1 MRVAEQG
8 WGVCEQRPA
17 ELVNFCGG
25 LESTR
30 DRLHEPVGDDL
41 QAAPAI
47 GVLDLADEPAE
58 VAAEARFL
66 AHLPESALGGG
77 LVELELALGQR
88 PVEVLG
94 AVHDG
99 DLPTARVA
107 GAKDDPSRG
116 VHDIGAGGPARRWLA
131 HRPDGNRWRPEGIS
145 SYAASLYPMSAPGES
160 RTDIEVE
167 WQLDALD
174 LRPVERWLALRTGLT
189 TLVEPVLGLGIVP
202 GAPKRLVDDYVDTED
217 WRMGRA
223 GYVLR
228 VRRRAGRLEATL
240 KDLAT
245 ATKGLRR
252 RLEVTQPLPASG
264 LLGLD
269 RTGEVGWRVDAL
281 VGARDL
287 NQVLEVRTR
296 RRPFDLTIHGEKIG
310 ELALD
315 DTVIAIGH
323 ERRRLRL
330 TRVEVEVRPAW
341 VDAMQPFVER
351 LRREC
356 GLQPATLSKFE
367 AGLMAAGIS
376 IPGLPDLGP
385 IAVSADSTLGE
396 LAYRVLRRE
405 ASAMLAHVPG
415 TRLGE
420 DIESLHQMRV
430 ATRRMRAG
438 MEMFATVL
446 PVRAQR
452 LRAELGWLA
461 ALLGEVRDLDI
472 QLGRFDDWTEE
483 MPGDHREALDELADL
498 LAGHRVLA
506 RRALLE
512 ALDSRRYERLVSGL
526 VAMLAQGPSPRS
538 VACRVPAVTA
548 MPTLIC
554 ERHSAARKAAGR
566 AKRSGVAADYHRL
579 RIRAKRLR
587 YSLEF
592 ATGLYNG
599 ELKGF
604 IRQMTRLQDALG
616 SMQDAAVASSRLE
629 AIALTEEGASL
640 SRAAVF
646 AMGGVAR
653 QYRIEAEHLLDGMPE
668 LVNLLKGKEWKR
680 ARSLMELRLKAATPL
695 VGPLGTATGAREDYL
710 AGRARPALSP
720 PALGAFSAPPPGPV
734 PERSPE
740 AETGSTA
747 GAPGGETPPAPDGQA
762 KQTDEAGPSELPAP
776 NGSTITPIRRQVAPG

>member
-1 MRVAEQG
+1 
-8 WGVCEQRPA
+8 
-17 ELVNFCGG
+17 
-25 LESTR
+25 
-30 DRLHEPVGDDL
+30 
-41 QAAPAI
+41 
-47 GVLDLADEPAE
+47 
-58 VAAEARFL
+58 
-66 AHLPESALGGG
+66 
-77 LVELELALGQR
+77 
-88 PVEVLG
+88 
-94 AVHDG
+94 
-99 DLPTARVA
+99 
-107 GAKDDPSRG
+107 
-116 VHDIGAGGPARRWLA
+116 
-131 HRPDGNRWRPEGIS
+131 
-145 SYAASLYPMSAPGES
+145 MSAPGES

-174 LRPVERWLALRTGLT
+174 LRPVERWLALRTGPNA
-189 TLVEPVLGLGIVP
+189 VDASVPGLGIVP
-202 GAPKRLVDDYVDTED
+202 AAHKRLVDVYVDTED

-228 VRRRAGRLEATL
+228 VRRRAGRLETTL
-240 KDLAT
+240 KDLST

-264 LLGLD
+264 LSGLD

-281 VGARDL
+281 AGARML

-296 RRPFDLTIHGEKIG
+296 RRPFDLAVHGEKVG

-330 TRVEVEVRPAW
+330 TRVEVEVQPAW

-376 IPGLPDLGP
+376 IPGPPDLGP
-385 IAVSADSTLGE
+385 IAVSPDSTLGE

-405 ASAMLAHVPG
+405 AAAMLAHVPG

-438 MEMFATVL
+438 IEMFAGVL
-446 PVRAQR
+446 PVRAVR

-498 LAGHRVLA
+498 LAGHRLQA

-512 ALDSRRYERLVSGL
+512 GLDSRRYERLVSGL
-526 VAMLAQGPSPRS
+526 VAMLAQGPSVRS
-538 VACRVPAVTA
+538 AACRAPAVTT
-548 MPTLIC
+548 MPTLIG
-554 ERHSAARKAAGR
+554 ERHRAARKAASR
-566 AKRSGVAADYHRL
+566 AKRTGLATDYHRL
-579 RIRAKRLR
+579 RIRCKRLR

-592 ATGLYNG
+592 ASGLYDG

-604 IRQMTRLQDALG
+604 VRQMTRLQDALG
-616 SMQDAAVASSRLE
+616 SMQDASVASARLQV
-629 AIALTEEGASL
+629 IALTEEGASL
-640 SRAAVF
+640 SRVAIF

-653 QYRIEAEHLLDGMPE
+653 QYRIEAEHLLSGMPE
-668 LVNLLKGKEWKR
+668 LVKLLEGKEWNRVK
-680 ARSLMELRLKAATPL
+680 SLMEQRRKAAAPQ
-695 VGPLGTATGAREDYL
+695 VRPPAVAGAAQRIEV
-710 AGRARPALSP
+710 AGRARPALQ
-720 PALGAFSAPPPGPV
+720 ALAPGFLATSVPGVPTQPPPGAEETMET
-734 PERSPE
+734 PELGTESE
-740 AETGSTA
+740 SSSVTA
-747 GAPGGETPPAPDGQA
+747 GDPAPTGDV
-762 KQTDEAGPSELPAP
+762 EAAP
-776 NGSTITPIRRQVAPG
+776 LARQGAGNDSTITPFRRQVAPS

>member
-1 MRVAEQG
+1 
-8 WGVCEQRPA
+8 
-17 ELVNFCGG
+17 
-25 LESTR
+25 
-30 DRLHEPVGDDL
+30 
-41 QAAPAI
+41 
-47 GVLDLADEPAE
+47 
-58 VAAEARFL
+58 
-66 AHLPESALGGG
+66 
-77 LVELELALGQR
+77 
-88 PVEVLG
+88 
-94 AVHDG
+94 
-99 DLPTARVA
+99 
-107 GAKDDPSRG
+107 
-116 VHDIGAGGPARRWLA
+116 
-131 HRPDGNRWRPEGIS
+131 
-145 SYAASLYPMSAPGES
+145 MSAQGES

-174 LRPVERWLALRTGLT
+174 LRPVERWLALRTGPT
-189 TLVEPVLGLGIVP
+189 AVAESIPGLEIVP
-202 GAPKRLVDDYVDTED
+202 GAPKRLVDVYVDTED

-228 VRRRAGRLEATL
+228 VRRRARRLETTL
-240 KDLAT
+240 KDLST

-264 LLGLD
+264 LSGLD
-269 RTGEVGWRVDAL
+269 RAGEVGWRVEAL
-281 VGARDL
+281 AGARAL

-296 RRPFDLTIHGEKIG
+296 RRPFDLAIHGERVG

-330 TRVEVEVRPAW
+330 TRVEVEVQPAW

-367 AGLMAAGIS
+367 AGLMAAGIG
-376 IPGLPDLGP
+376 IPGPPDLGP
-385 IAVSADSTLGE
+385 VGVSPDSTLGE
-396 LAYRVLRRE
+396 LSYRVLRKE

-438 MEMFATVL
+438 MDMFASVL
-446 PVRAQR
+446 PVRAGR

-498 LAGHRVLA
+498 LAGHRVQA

-526 VAMLAQGPSPRS
+526 VAMLVQGPSSRS
-538 VACRVPAVTA
+538 TTGRAPAVTT
-548 MPTLIC
+548 MPELIE
-554 ERHSAARKAAGR
+554 ERHRAARKAASR
-566 AKRSGVAADYHRL
+566 AKRTGAATDYHRL
-579 RIRAKRLR
+579 RIRCKRLR
-587 YSLEF
+587 YALEF
-592 ATGLYNG
+592 ASGLYDG

-604 IRQMTRLQDALG
+604 VRQMTRLQDALG
-616 SMQDAAVASSRLE
+616 SMQDAAVASSRLQV
-629 AIALTEEGASL
+629 IALTEEGASL
-640 SRAAVF
+640 SRAAIF
-646 AMGGVAR
+646 AMGGVAG
-653 QYRIEAEHLLDGMPE
+653 QYRSEAEHLLGDMPE
-668 LVNLLKGKEWKR
+668 LVQLLQGKEWKR
-680 ARSLMELRLKAATPL
+680 ARSLMELRQKAAAPL
-695 VGPLGTATGAREDYL
+695 VRQPTAASAEARQIGVV
-710 AGRARPALSP
+710 GRARPALVNSTSSSLATSRPGVSP
-720 PALGAFSAPPPGPV
+720 RPSPEPEMTGEVSPLGTDTESAPATSEASV
-734 PERSPE
+734 PATEGDS
-740 AETGSTA
+740 
-747 GAPGGETPPAPDGQA
+747 APLGEPHPA
-762 KQTDEAGPSELPAP
+762 

>member
-1 MRVAEQG
+1 
-8 WGVCEQRPA
+8 
-17 ELVNFCGG
+17 
-25 LESTR
+25 
-30 DRLHEPVGDDL
+30 
-41 QAAPAI
+41 
-47 GVLDLADEPAE
+47 
-58 VAAEARFL
+58 
-66 AHLPESALGGG
+66 
-77 LVELELALGQR
+77 
-88 PVEVLG
+88 
-94 AVHDG
+94 
-99 DLPTARVA
+99 
-107 GAKDDPSRG
+107 
-116 VHDIGAGGPARRWLA
+116 
-131 HRPDGNRWRPEGIS
+131 
-145 SYAASLYPMSAPGES
+145 MSAQGES

-174 LRPVERWLALRTGLT
+174 LRPVERWLALRTGPT
-189 TLVEPVLGLGIVP
+189 AVAESIPGLEIVP
-202 GAPKRLVDDYVDTED
+202 GAPKRLVDVYVDTED

-228 VRRRAGRLEATL
+228 VRRRARRLETTL
-240 KDLAT
+240 KDLST

-264 LLGLD
+264 LSGLD
-269 RTGEVGWRVDAL
+269 RAGEVGWRVEAL
-281 VGARDL
+281 AGARAL

-296 RRPFDLTIHGEKIG
+296 RRPFDLAIHGERVG

-330 TRVEVEVRPAW
+330 TRVEVEVQPAW

-367 AGLMAAGIS
+367 AGLMAAGIG
-376 IPGLPDLGP
+376 IPGPPDLGP
-385 IAVSADSTLGE
+385 VGVSPDSTLGE
-396 LAYRVLRRE
+396 LSYRVLRKE

-438 MEMFATVL
+438 MDMFASVL
-446 PVRAQR
+446 PVRAGR

-498 LAGHRVLA
+498 LAGHRVQA

-526 VAMLAQGPSPRS
+526 VAMLVQGPSSRS
-538 VACRVPAVTA
+538 TTGRAPAVTT
-548 MPTLIC
+548 MPELIE
-554 ERHSAARKAAGR
+554 ERHRAARKAARR
-566 AKRSGVAADYHRL
+566 AKRTGAATDYHRL
-579 RIRAKRLR
+579 RIRCKRLR
-587 YSLEF
+587 YALEF
-592 ATGLYNG
+592 ASGLYDG

-604 IRQMTRLQDALG
+604 VRQMTRLQDALG
-616 SMQDAAVASSRLE
+616 SMQDAAVASSRLQV
-629 AIALTEEGASL
+629 IALTEEGASL
-640 SRAAVF
+640 SRAAIF
-646 AMGGVAR
+646 AMGGVAG
-653 QYRIEAEHLLDGMPE
+653 QYRSEAEHLLGDMPE
-668 LVNLLKGKEWKR
+668 LVQLLQGKEWKR
-680 ARSLMELRLKAATPL
+680 ARSLMELRQKAAAPL
-695 VGPLGTATGAREDYL
+695 AHPPAAASAEARQIGVV
-710 AGRARPALSP
+710 GRARPALVNSTSSSLATSRPGVSP
-720 PALGAFSAPPPGPV
+720 RPSPEPEMTGEVSPLGTDTESAPATSEASV
-734 PERSPE
+734 PATEGDS
-740 AETGSTA
+740 
-747 GAPGGETPPAPDGQA
+747 APLGEPHPA
-762 KQTDEAGPSELPAP
+762 